1 MTEQKKPAEAAPT
14 PAQPDPTAEARNRI
28 EGLKGEIAKTRQ
40 ELIHLRGL
48 ILNRDPALAK
58 KLEKENEDFALRVRA
73 LEQCL
78 HGLIAEAMSPKSA
91 DEDKTRYD
99 VIRLA
104 AIEHF
109 KKTNVNPELWK
120 SLES

>member
-1 MTEQKKPAEAAPT
+1 MTDEKKPAEAAAAP
-14 PAQPDPTAEARNRI
+14 PPPDPIAEARARI
-28 EGLKGEIAKTRQ
+28 DGMKADATKLRQ

-48 ILNRDPALAK
+48 ILNRDPELAK
-58 KLEKENEDFALRVRA
+58 KLEKENEDYALRVRA

-78 HGLIAEAMSPKSA
+78 HGLLAESMSPKNT

-109 KKTNVNPELWK
+109 KKTNVNPDLWK